1 MHIPLH
7 TVSSL
12 VYSSHMDATKNEWAY
27 CPYCDKSI
35 QLRNDGMTLR
45 VHGPLSSRCFGS
57 GLVIT
62 ERRKRQA

>member
-1 MHIPLH
+1 
-7 TVSSL
+7 
-12 VYSSHMDATKNEWAY
+12 MDATKNEWAY
-27 CPYCDKSI
+27 CPKSI